1 MRDGVIMEGH
11 WMKLADLPWLEIGL
25 RGTAIVLAWLA
36 VWLITRWGLP
46 RLSRWLIERRGMAE
60 REVRPLSTLLTYMLV
75 GVGILITLALAN
87 LTSLLYSALTAA
99 GVFGII
105 IGFAVK
111 DLAANFISGLF
122 ILFDKP
128 FIEGEVI
135 QAGGFTGTVTKIA
148 LRTTTI
154 QTFDGP
160 AVFIPNSM
168 VATSAVTNFSRAE
181 WQRVGLTI
189 PLYPESDVQRAM
201 AVLAELTAGDARIAK
216 DPAPS
221 LYVDKVRDGMVFLQW
236 YGYVRPADMVNVPS
250 GLYQRIVEEFRRQ
263 GILLGMPVMLTLP
276 PEHFGLGT
284 SATSHADGERK

>member
-1 MRDGVIMEGH
+1 
-11 WMKLADLPWLEIGL
+11 MKLTDLPWLEIGL
-25 RGTAIVLAWLA
+25 RGTAIILTWLA
-36 VWLITRWGLP
+36 LWLIIRWGLP
-46 RLSRWLIERRGMAE
+46 RLGRRLIERHGMAE
-60 REVRPLSTLLTYMLV
+60 REVRPLNTLLTYAV
-75 GVGILITLALAN
+75 VIAGILTTLALAN

-105 IGFAVK
+105 IGFGVK

-122 ILFDKP
+122 ILLDKP

-135 QAGGFTGTVTKIA
+135 QAGEFTGTVTKIA

-160 AVFIPNSM
+160 TVFVPNSM

-181 WQRVGLTI
+181 RRRVGLTI

-201 AVLAELTAGDARIAK
+201 AVLAELTAGDERIAK
-216 DPAPS
+216 NPAPS
-221 LYVDKVRDGMVFLQW
+221 LYVDKVRDGMVILQW

-250 GLYQRIVEEFRRQ
+250 DLYQRIMEEFRQQ

-284 SATSHADGERK
+284 PPTPHTDGEKKWNGKGA